1 MNTQTTP
8 LVISLGGS
16 ILSTKE
22 DNSAIVQ
29 TYVDWLLN
37 LAKTRRVAVIIGGGY
52 RARFAMEQAQ
62 QDNPYISHEQ
72 LDEIGITASRANAE
86 VMRKLCGVTDEIITD
101 PRVPL
106 KAEPGLVF
114 GAGWIPGRSTD
125 YDAALLAITN
135 NISTV
140 YNLSNITQIYS
151 QDPKIYPDA
160 KPLNDITWADLQKIV
175 GNAWT
180 PGLNM
185 PFDPTATTLA
195 AAKGLTVKVVNGHT
209 LAEVNKAINGE
220 LFIGTVVHP

>member
-1 MNTQTTP
+1 MSTQTNP

-16 ILSTKE
+16 ILSTQE
-22 DNSAIVQ
+22 DNTAIVQ
-29 TYVDWLLN
+29 TYVDWLLD

-52 RARFAMEQAQ
+52 RARFAMQQAK
-62 QDNPYISHEQ
+62 QDNPNITAEQ
-72 LDEIGITASRANAE
+72 LDEIGIAASRANAE

-106 KAEPGLVF
+106 SAEPGLVF

-125 YDAALLAITN
+125 YDAVLLAITN

-140 YNLSNITQIYS
+140 YNLSNITQIYT
-151 QDPKIYPDA
+151 QDPKTHPDA
-160 KPLNDITWADLQKIV
+160 KPLNDITWTDLQKIV
-175 GNAWT
+175 GGTWT

-185 PFDPTATTLA
+185 PFDPTATTLDA
-195 AAKGLTVKVVNGHT
+195 WKGLTVKVVNGHT
-209 LAEVNKAINGE
+209 MAEVNKAIAGK